1 MITERIVISDTNI
14 ILDLLFLNMLDDFFS
29 LPCDICTT
37 DLVIDEIVQPAQQKI
52 IDSFVKSRKLEVV
65 QFSPSEFSN
74 ITNLFVMNPN
84 NASLTDCSVW
94 YYAKQTNGRLLTGDG
109 KLRKAAENDNV
120 KVSGILYVFDN
131 LIEYEILSRNK
142 AADLLENLIKVNMR
156 LPKDECEKRILT
168 WRNISLQSNSLNVKL
183 TITSNNRSQK

>member
-1 MITERIVISDTNI
+1 MITEKIVISDINI
-14 ILDLLFLNMLDDFFS
+14 LLDLLSQNMLDDFFS

-52 IDSFVKSRKLEVV
+52 IDSFIKSRKLEVV

-74 ITNLFVMNPN
+74 ITNLFVMNSN

-120 KVSGILYVFDN
+120 KVSGILYIFDN
-131 LIEYEILSRNK
+131 LIEYGILPEK
-142 AADLLENLIKVNMR
+142 DAADLLEKLMKINMR
-156 LPKDECEKRILT
+156 LPKDECEKRILA
-168 WRNISLQSNSLNVKL
+168 WRNC
-183 TITSNNRSQK
+183 

>member
-52 IDSFVKSRKLEVV
+52 LDSFVKSRKLEVV

-120 KVSGILYVFDN
+120 KVSGILYIFDN
-131 LIEYEILSRNK
+131 LIEYGTLPEK
-142 AADLLENLIKVNMR
+142 DAADLLENLMKINMR
-156 LPKDECEKRILT
+156 LPKDECEKRILA
-168 WRNISLQSNSLNVKL
+168 WRNC
-183 TITSNNRSQK
+183 

>member
-131 LIEYEILSRNK
+131 LIEYGILSEK
-142 AADLLENLIKVNMR
+142 DAADLLENLMKINMR
-156 LPKDECEKRILT
+156 LPKDECEKRILS
-168 WRNISLQSNSLNVKL
+168 WRNISLQSNSPNVKL

>member
-1 MITERIVISDTNI
+1 MITEKIVISDTNI
-14 ILDLLFLNMLDDFFS
+14 LLDLLSLNMLDDFFS
-29 LPCDICTT
+29 LPCDISTT
-37 DLVIDEIVQPAQQKI
+37 DFVIDEIVQQAQQKI
-52 IDSFVKSRKLEVV
+52 IDSFIKSKKLDVV

-120 KVSGILYVFDN
+120 KVSGILYIFDN
-131 LIEYEILSRNK
+131 LIEYGILSEK
-142 AADLLENLIKVNMR
+142 DAADLLENLMKINMR
-156 LPKDECEKRILT
+156 LPKDECEKRILA
-168 WRNISLQSNSLNVKL
+168 WRNC
-183 TITSNNRSQK
+183 

>member
-1 MITERIVISDTNI
+1 MITEKIVISDTNI
-14 ILDLLFLNMLDDFFS
+14 LLDFLSLNMLNDFFS

-52 IDSFVKSRKLEVV
+52 IDSFVKSRKLDVV

-74 ITNLFVMNPN
+74 ITSLFVMNPN

-109 KLRKAAENDNV
+109 KLRKAVENDNV
-120 KVSGILYVFDN
+120 KVSGILYIFDN
-131 LIEYEILSRNK
+131 LIEYGILSEK
-142 AADLLENLIKVNMR
+142 DAADLLDKLLQINIR
-156 LPKDECEKRILT
+156 LPKDECKKRILA
-168 WRNISLQSNSLNVKL
+168 WRNC
-183 TITSNNRSQK
+183 

>member
-156 LPKDECEKRILT
+156 LPKDECEKRILS
-168 WRNISLQSNSLNVKL
+168 WRNISLQSNSPNVKL

>member
-1 MITERIVISDTNI
+1 MITEKIVISDTNI
-14 ILDLLFLNMLDDFFS
+14 LLDFLSLNMLNDFFS

-52 IDSFVKSRKLEVV
+52 IDSFVKSRKLDVV

-74 ITNLFVMNPN
+74 ITSLFVMNPN

-109 KLRKAAENDNV
+109 KLRKA
-120 KVSGILYVFDN
+120 
-131 LIEYEILSRNK
+131 
-142 AADLLENLIKVNMR
+142 
-156 LPKDECEKRILT
+156 
-168 WRNISLQSNSLNVKL
+168 
-183 TITSNNRSQK
+183 

>member
-37 DLVIDEIVQPAQQKI
+37 DLVIDEIVHPAQQKI

-168 WRNISLQSNSLNVKL
+168 WRNISLQSNSPNVKL

>member
-168 WRNISLQSNSLNVKL
+168 WRNISLQSNSPNV
-183 TITSNNRSQK
+183 

>member
-52 IDSFVKSRKLEVV
+52 LDSFVKSRKLEVV

-168 WRNISLQSNSLNVKL
+168 WRNISLQSNSPNVKL

>member
-1 MITERIVISDTNI
+1 MITEKIVISDTNI
-14 ILDLLFLNMLDDFFS
+14 LLDLLSQNILEDFFS
-29 LPCDICTT
+29 LPCEICTT
-37 DLVIDEIVQPAQQKI
+37 DFVIDEIVRPAQQKI

-109 KLRKAAENDNV
+109 KLRKAAENDNI

-131 LIEYEILSRNK
+131 LIEYGILSEK
-142 AADLLENLIKVNMR
+142 DAADLLENLIKINLR
-156 LPKDECEKRILT
+156 LPKDECQKRILK
-168 WRNISLQSNSLNVKL
+168 WRN
-183 TITSNNRSQK
+183 